1 MKRGDT
7 MKKILALTLA
17 LVLALSLCACG
28 GGNADTTTTDNGDAA
43 DTATVEIPPV
53 EDLTGTDTS
62 AIPGVKLGVANVI
75 TLFALWTLGW
85 REAGA
90 ILVVRIFLGNLIVG
104 NMMGMLYSM
113 AGGVLCWVVMCLV
126 KPLIDRRHIW
136 VMSML
141 GAVGHNVGQLAVAVW
156 VSGTAAIALYAP
168 VLLLAGLVTGFFTG
182 QCAQAVLNHMDKI
195 QKGS

>member
-1 MKRGDT
+1 MNIKKLTT
-7 MKKILALTLA
+7 MAMLTAISMIVFLIEA
-17 LVLALSLCACG
+17 Q
-28 GGNADTTTTDNGDAA
+28 
-43 DTATVEIPPV
+43 IPIPI
-53 EDLTGTDTS
+53 

-126 KPLIDRRHIW
+126 MPLIDRRHIW

>member
-1 MKRGDT
+1 MNIKKLTT
-7 MKKILALTLA
+7 MAMLTAISMIVFLIEA
-17 LVLALSLCACG
+17 Q
-28 GGNADTTTTDNGDAA
+28 
-43 DTATVEIPPV
+43 IPIPI
-53 EDLTGTDTS
+53 

-156 VSGTAAIALYAP
+156 VSGTAASSHYRSGRDYYTDTSMLTTLGIANDESMIYPMLAIA
-168 VLLLAGLVTGFFTG
+168 VFLLLAGLVTGLFTG

>member
-1 MKRGDT
+1 MNIKKLTT
-7 MKKILALTLA
+7 MAMLTAISMIVFLIEA
-17 LVLALSLCACG
+17 Q
-28 GGNADTTTTDNGDAA
+28 
-43 DTATVEIPPV
+43 IPIPI
-53 EDLTGTDTS
+53 

-141 GAVGHNVGQLAVAVW
+141 GAVGSTSASW
-156 VSGTAAIALYAP
+156 PWPSGCRGRPPSPSMPPSCCWRAWSRASSPANAP
-168 VLLLAGLVTGFFTG
+168 
-182 QCAQAVLNHMDKI
+182 KP
-195 QKGS
+195 S

>member
-1 MKRGDT
+1 MNIKKLTT
-7 MKKILALTLA
+7 MAMLTAISMIVFLIEA
-17 LVLALSLCACG
+17 Q
-28 GGNADTTTTDNGDAA
+28 
-43 DTATVEIPPV
+43 IPIPI
-53 EDLTGTDTS
+53 

-104 NMMGMLYSM
+104 NMMGMLYS
-113 AGGVLCWVVMCLV
+113 LV

>member
-1 MKRGDT
+1 MNIKKLTT
-7 MKKILALTLA
+7 MAMLTAISMIVFLIEA
-17 LVLALSLCACG
+17 Q
-28 GGNADTTTTDNGDAA
+28 
-43 DTATVEIPPV
+43 IPIPI
-53 EDLTGTDTS
+53 

-126 KPLIDRRHIW
+126 
-136 VMSML
+136 ML

>member
-1 MKRGDT
+1 MNIKKLTT
-7 MKKILALTLA
+7 MAMLTAISMIVFLIEA
-17 LVLALSLCACG
+17 Q
-28 GGNADTTTTDNGDAA
+28 
-43 DTATVEIPPV
+43 IPIPI
-53 EDLTGTDTS
+53 

-113 AGGVLCWVVMCLV
+113 AGGVLLCWVVMCLV
-126 KPLIDRRHIW
+126 EAPHRPPPHLGHE
-136 VMSML
+136 VCL

>member
-1 MKRGDT
+1 MNIKKLTT
-7 MKKILALTLA
+7 MAMLTAISMIVFLIEA
-17 LVLALSLCACG
+17 Q
-28 GGNADTTTTDNGDAA
+28 
-43 DTATVEIPPV
+43 IPIPI
-53 EDLTGTDTS
+53 

-85 REAGA
+85 REAGT

-182 QCAQAVLNHMDKI
+182 KCAQAVLNHMDKI